1 MSAGRPWVTWAVIAS
16 TFLVAMLLSV
26 YPLPIGWRWWR
37 PEFVLMVA
45 IYWIFAQPLR
55 ISLVAL
61 CLLGVFQDVLEGTPL
76 GQHGLALVIVAYIC
90 LLSWQRVRNYSLWQQ
105 SCWVFVLIAVSQL
118 TDSWV
123 QAISGMAISG
133 PEFLIPAFASACFW
147 PVCYLI
153 LEFFRRRYQII
164 Q

>member
-1 MSAGRPWVTWAVIAS
+1 LSARPWVTWAVIGS

-55 ISLVAL
+55 MSLVAL

-105 SCWVFVLIAVSQL
+105 SCWVFVLIAISQL

-153 LEFFRRRYQII
+153 LEFLRRRYQII